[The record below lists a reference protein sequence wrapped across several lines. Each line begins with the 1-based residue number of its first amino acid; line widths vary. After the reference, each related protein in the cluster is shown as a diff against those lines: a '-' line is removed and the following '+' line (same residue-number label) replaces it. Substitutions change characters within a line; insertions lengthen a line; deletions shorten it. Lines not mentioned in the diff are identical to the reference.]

1 MKHCPTCGS
10 SYTDDTLVYCLQDGA
25 TLRPSSGQSNPLSM
39 ISTLRDDAQR
49 ADASSEGMDHTS
61 APTVEIPSSALPTS
75 LYQEA
80 RPTAGPSSGAAAG
93 GVGAAAAPPPSGA
106 SSSTT
111 QSANTT
117 RVIITTV
124 AVTILLLSLGGIS
137 AWLFFRGNAAG
148 GTGGAGREASTENSN
163 SALPA
168 DSPGASNTYGTAQ
181 SNSQTRND
189 NRPDK
194 GGRWFVILASFQ
206 KDELSRANE
215 RLEAVRRQ
223 GFDARMV
230 SSDDYPNFKS
240 GLWLVLMGPYTRNGA
255 EELLEKVRP
264 KIKDAYT
271 KSGW

>member
-25 TLRPSSGQSNPLSM
+25 TLRRASGQSGNPLSM
-39 ISTLRDDAQR
+39 ISTLSDDTQR
-49 ADASSEGMDHTS
+49 PEGEGFDRTS

-80 RPTAGPSSGAAAG
+80 RPTSGPAAASGAAGAG
-93 GVGAAAAPPPSGA
+93 GVGGFSA
-106 SSSTT
+106 STT
-111 QSANTT
+111 QPSNPT
-117 RVIITTV
+117 RVIIMTV
-124 AVTILLLSLGGIS
+124 AVTILLLAL
-137 AWLFFRGNAAG
+137 G
-148 GTGGAGREASTENSN
+148 GTGAWLLFRGGTEGRVEGERGETPGDENSN
-163 SALPA
+163 QAAAPA
-168 DSPGASNTYGTAQ
+168 TPGAANTTNQ
-181 SNSQTRND
+181 SNNQTRGD

-206 KDELSRANE
+206 KDERASADE
-215 RLEAVRRQ
+215 RLESVRRQ
-223 GFDARMV
+223 GFDARIV
-230 SSDDYPNFKS
+230 PSDDYPNFRG
-240 GLWLVLMGPYTRNGA
+240 GLWLVVMGPYTRNSA

>member
-25 TLRPSSGQSNPLSM
+25 TLQRASGQSNPLSL
-39 ISTLRDDAQR
+39 ISTLRDDTQR
-49 ADASSEGMDHTS
+49 TDAASQGLDHTS

-80 RPTAGPSSGAAAG
+80 RPTAGPMSGAGAAG
-93 GVGAAAAPPPSGA
+93 SA
-106 SSSTT
+106 STSTT
-111 QSANTT
+111 QPGNTA

-124 AVTILLLSLGGIS
+124 VATILLLGLGGIG
-137 AWLFFRGNAAG
+137 AWLFFRGAG
-148 GTGGAGREASTENSN
+148 DGGGRERREAAAASENSN

-168 DSPGASNTYGTAQ
+168 DSPGAANTYTTTQ
-181 SNSQTRND
+181 SGNQTRND

-206 KDELSRANE
+206 KDERERANE
-215 RLEAVRRQ
+215 RLEVVRRQ
-223 GFDARMV
+223 GFDARIV
-230 SSDDYPNFKS
+230 PSDDYPNFKS
-240 GLWLVLMGPYTRNGA
+240 GLWLVVMGPYTRNSA

>member
-25 TLRPSSGQSNPLSM
+25 TLQQPSGQSNPLSM
-39 ISTLRDDAQR
+39 METLRSDTQR
-49 ADASSEGMDHTS
+49 NDSAREGLDLSS

-80 RPTAGPSSGAAAG
+80 RPTARATSGAE
-93 GVGAAAAPPPSGA
+93 GA
-106 SSSTT
+106 SASTT
-111 QSANTT
+111 EPTNTS
-117 RVIITTV
+117 RVIFTTV
-124 AVTILLLSLGGIS
+124 VVTILLLGLGGIG
-137 AWLFFRGNAAG
+137 AWLFFRGG
-148 GTGGAGREASTENSN
+148 GDGRGRERRDAVENSN
-163 SALPA
+163 AALAA
-168 DSPGASNTYGTAQ
+168 DSSGEANSSGATQ
-181 SNSQTRND
+181 SNNQTRSD

-206 KDELSRANE
+206 KDELNRANE
-215 RLEAVRRQ
+215 RLELVRRQ
-223 GFDARMV
+223 GFDARIV

-240 GLWLVLMGPYTRNGA
+240 GLWLVVMGPYTRNRA
-255 EELLEKVRP
+255 EELLEQARP

>member
-1 MKHCPTCGS
+1 MKHCPKCGS

-25 TLRPSSGQSNPLSM
+25 TLQHSSGQVNPLSM
-39 ISTLRDDAQR
+39 ISTLRDDAR
-49 ADASSEGMDHTS
+49 TNEATNEGLNSSS
-61 APTVEIPSSALPTS
+61 APTIEIPSSAVPTA

-80 RPTAGPSSGAAAG
+80 RPTAPNSGDART
-93 GVGAAAAPPPSGA
+93 PPVSA
-106 SSSTT
+106 STT
-111 QSANTT
+111 QPADTS

-124 AVTILLLSLGGIS
+124 VITILLLGLGGIG
-137 AWLFFRGNAAG
+137 AWWFFRGGGDGRGRERRAAG
-148 GTGGAGREASTENSN
+148 ENSN
-163 SALPA
+163 AALPA
-168 DSPGASNTYGTAQ
+168 DSPDAANPSESNTQARGA
-181 SNSQTRND
+181 

-215 RLEAVRRQ
+215 RLEVVRSQ
-223 GFDARMV
+223 GFDARII

-240 GLWLVLMGPYTRNGA
+240 GLWLVAIGPITRNQA
-255 EELLEKVRP
+255 EELLDKVRP